1 MSGGSAFPEWAIGVI
16 LIIIGSLGNN
26 LGNNL
31 VSLGHQEVR
40 DTRVRT
46 KSQADLIA
54 LQSEEEQQHVKL
66 KDADVGDGYKAASEK
81 EGPNWRKIGTIV
93 FVVGN
98 LCTFG
103 A

>member
-40 DTRVRT
+40 EVRVRT
-46 KSQADLIA
+46 KSQADLVA
-54 LQSEEEQQHVKL
+54 LQSEEDQAQMKE
-66 KDADVGDGYKAASEK
+66 DAEATDGVENK

-93 FVVGN
+93 FIVGN